1 MVVGP
6 ASVAQ
11 VANLQLQ
18 VFTQLWATAL
28 RSILLNL
35 MLDLPRIDQVKLEV
49 GDVEDLA
56 EVIVALLRFI
66 LIHDTIELFSR
77 F

>member
-1 MVVGP
+1 VVVGP